1 MEAIPMDLK
10 KEDILI
16 KLLEVYSHHYDID
29 YDGSINGA
37 GHYPATATYFLRD
50 ENYLLTK
57 KHVLNAVEN
66 YDYVYFLLADR
77 LDAETLKGEI
87 EFSMA
92 EGMKRV
98 KPHKEHM
105 SSFISLV
112 IIADSID
119 DDAKK
124 LLKRTNR
131 RKYFRLALHGWMEY
145 HIAAIE
151 TSTQTVLSNP
161 AGRDKRKTL
170 EQNFAPKKRSL

>member
-1 MEAIPMDLK
+1 MELTK
-10 KEDILI
+10 QEILS
-16 KLLEVYSHHYDID
+16 KLLEVYSHQYNID
-29 YDGSINGA
+29 ADGSENGM

-50 ENYLLTK
+50 ENYLITK

-66 YDYVYFLLADR
+66 YDYMYFLLADH
-77 LDAETLKGEI
+77 LDAETLRKEI
-87 EFSMA
+87 DFSFE
-92 EGMKRV
+92 EGMKRI

-105 SSFISLV
+105 SSFVSLV

-124 LLKRTNR
+124 LLKRIKR

-151 TSTQTVLSNP
+151 TCTQSVLSNP

-170 EQNFAPKKRSL
+170 EQNFVPKKRSL